1 MSDSKSILVTLSRKK
16 IDNLL
21 IKMVLKTVNSFE
33 KDMLNPLWNL
43 TQDDLWQ
50 ATLALIRISKKP
62 NGAIS
67 F

>member
-1 MSDSKSILVTLSRKK
+1 
-16 IDNLL
+16 
-21 IKMVLKTVNSFE
+21 MVLKTGNSFE